1 MAAVNNGGKS
11 KPSVKQWIQ
20 ICIRKDEIYLG
31 ETNCRED
38 STFHQ
43 KGRSHTVHHGWKR

>member
-11 KPSVKQWIQ
+11 KPSVKQWIL
-20 ICIRKDEIYLG
+20 RFVYGKMRYLG